1 MTSGKRTEGPCAPLF
16 FSAAVTLLLL
26 IASPASSQSVD
37 LSALELCAG
46 LEAPELRLAC
56 FEAIVA
62 GSKAPEV
69 REAKLVEEPVN
80 DQPAA
85 EAVAAPA
92 AVSAV
97 VAASAATPEPA
108 PAAAATPVPEQIADQ
123 VDVKPEVAPA
133 VSVAVTSEPAA
144 VSDFGQ
150 EYLVQP
156 EKKEGEHENEILR
169 ATVTNVTKGRN
180 DVLYFHLDN
189 GHVWRQLEARHFQY
203 PRNSEFDINITRGMM
218 GEYRMRIGDN
228 GRMVRIRRVE

>member
-85 EAVAAPA
+85 EAVAMPESVPAVDAAPA
-92 AVSAV
+92 TVPAVAV
-97 VAASAATPEPA
+97 VPESQPAVAAGPA
-108 PAAAATPVPEQIADQ
+108 PAVDTPERTAA
-123 VDVKPEVAPA
+123 
-133 VSVAVTSEPAA
+133 
-144 VSDFGQ
+144 SDFGQ

-156 EKKEGEHENEILR
+156 EKTEEERENETLR
-169 ATVTNVTKGRN
+169 ATVTNVTKGQN
-180 DVLYFHLDN
+180 GVLYFHLDN
-189 GHVWRQLEARHFQY
+189 GHVWRQMEARHFQY
-203 PRNSEFDINITRGMM
+203 PKNREFNINITRGMM
-218 GEYRMRIGDN
+218 GDYRLRIGDN
-228 GRMVRIRRVE
+228 GRLVRIRRVE